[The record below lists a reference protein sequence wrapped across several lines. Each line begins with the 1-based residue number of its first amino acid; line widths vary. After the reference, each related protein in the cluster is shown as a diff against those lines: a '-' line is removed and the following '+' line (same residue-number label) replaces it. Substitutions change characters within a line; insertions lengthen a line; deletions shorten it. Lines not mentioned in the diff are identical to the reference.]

1 MAPTSDRIIANA
13 MKLLSQAEVL
23 AASDL
28 HPTELHLAITA
39 EEEMAKAF
47 LVYLTTQGFKLDK
60 FNLKKK
66 LSHKLKHELISELY
80 MALSIAEC
88 ELDYALAFTSDSD
101 ESKLT
106 KLREMTLLRY
116 RKAADFRDGIYIDYN
131 RETKP
136 IPPSLISEYLKDTR
150 EMLDKLAV
158 VMKTPLHPIAK
169 RALSNVIILQKSVA
183 GPEILRLSPM
193 QSDSNPGIELF
204 RKTNFWSFTMWLMI
218 FQFLSEMHFEGDWND
233 FQKLYGEDPTNIKKF
248 ILGRMLMKASQ
259 KCGIQTV
266 RSMTQQREYRSYI
279 QLLFAMELALLPLL
293 QGGEED
299 PENVPIERETFS
311 ELELR
316 NLPQEEQSGL
326 DAANLGK
333 VKETAHILGLDDIV
347 LQYEAMNELI
357 RATLENRESPNE
369 EDASMASERS

>member
-1 MAPTSDRIIANA
+1 
-13 MKLLSQAEVL
+13 
-23 AASDL
+23 
-28 HPTELHLAITA
+28 
-39 EEEMAKAF
+39 
-47 LVYLTTQGFKLDK
+47 
-60 FNLKKK
+60 
-66 LSHKLKHELISELY
+66 
-80 MALSIAEC
+80 
-88 ELDYALAFTSDSD
+88 
-101 ESKLT
+101 
-106 KLREMTLLRY
+106 
-116 RKAADFRDGIYIDYN
+116 
-131 RETKP
+131 
-136 IPPSLISEYLKDTR
+136 
-150 EMLDKLAV
+150 
-158 VMKTPLHPIAK
+158 
-169 RALSNVIILQKSVA
+169 
-183 GPEILRLSPM
+183 
-193 QSDSNPGIELF
+193 
-204 RKTNFWSFTMWLMI
+204 MWLMI